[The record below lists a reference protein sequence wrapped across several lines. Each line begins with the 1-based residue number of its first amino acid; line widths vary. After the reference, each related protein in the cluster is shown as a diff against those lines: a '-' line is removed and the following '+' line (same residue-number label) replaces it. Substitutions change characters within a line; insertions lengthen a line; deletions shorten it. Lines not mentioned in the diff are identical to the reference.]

1 MARRQFAL
9 AIHTLVMLARS
20 TDSTTSSALAGS
32 INADATGLRRML
44 SVLGQAGL
52 VQASE
57 GRDGGYRLAMPAH
70 AISLADIYSALA
82 KEPLLNSYR
91 YGEEAHCPI
100 SAAMGPALSKI
111 VADAEARFQ
120 EELGKK
126 SLAEIAGQVD
136 SVASWLH

>member
-20 TDSTTSSALAGS
+20 PESTTSSALAGS

-70 AISLADIYSALA
+70 CISLADIYTALA

-120 EELGKK
+120 EELSKK